1 MGGSKNGC
9 NGTKKSAIEQF
20 FMEQKV
26 YDNSQGG
33 TTQETIELFYQMQQ
47 ERHNS

>member
-9 NGTKKSAIEQF
+9 NGTKKSAIEHF

-26 YDNSQGG
+26 YDN
-33 TTQETIELFYQMQQ
+33 F
-47 ERHNS
+47 